1 MPEGLPRQSDNLTL
15 RLPIAE
21 SLAIIII
28 GMFRF
33 VAERRAAFDLG
44 RIVLSQTKESNLQRG
59 RSVFAHTF
67 SFLQQAA
74 SAKFPLVTIS
84 MCP

>member
-33 VAERRAAFDLG
+33 VAERRAAFDLSLLA
-44 RIVLSQTKESNLQRG
+44 LSMSKGSRGSNL
-59 RSVFAHTF
+59 
-67 SFLQQAA
+67 
-74 SAKFPLVTIS
+74 K
-84 MCP
+84 